1 MAYDSGEEYNP
12 SYVSTRK
19 DPPWKIRLGKAIFS
33 TTVAFAVWFFY
44 WFNAIQC
51 PC

>member
-1 MAYDSGEEYNP
+1 MAEAVIDSAPRPKEPE
-12 SYVSTRK
+12 
-19 DPPWKIRLGKAIFS
+19 WKLRLGKAIFWA
-33 TTVAFAVWFFY
+33 TVAFAVWFFY

>member
-1 MAYDSGEEYNP
+1 MAEAAYDTQG
-12 SYVSTRK
+12 TK
-19 DPPWKIRLGKAIFS
+19 DPEWKIRLGKAIFWS
-33 TTVAFAVWFFY
+33 TVAFAVWFFY